1 MVTIETSRLLGG
13 VGALLI
19 FVGVFPYINF
29 LGIVDIIGVILVLFA
44 LYNFANY
51 YRESGIFNYALYG
64 VIAGII
70 GVVAAAVVGI
80 AIALP
85 NLTGFIQKAYP
96 GWDGQLSSIPSL
108 SSMTPVTTNLDFS
121 DVVPFIVAGISVI
134 VILWIF
140 AIVMAFFVRRSLLQ
154 VSSKTSVGLFSTAGL
169 LLLVGAA
176 LTIILVGAFLI
187 WIAVLLLAVAFL
199 TMKTQPQHVAT

>member
-1 MVTIETSRLLGG
+1 
-13 VGALLI
+13 
-19 FVGVFPYINF
+19 
-29 LGIVDIIGVILVLFA
+29 
-44 LYNFANY
+44 
-51 YRESGIFNYALYG
+51 
-64 VIAGII
+64 
-70 GVVAAAVVGI
+70 
-80 AIALP
+80 
-85 NLTGFIQKAYP
+85 
-96 GWDGQLSSIPSL
+96 
-108 SSMTPVTTNLDFS
+108 MTPVTTNLDFS

>member
-85 NLTGFIQKAYP
+85 NLTGFILKH
-96 GWDGQLSSIPSL
+96 
-108 SSMTPVTTNLDFS
+108 TPVGMGSYQAYHHF
-121 DVVPFIVAGISVI
+121 
-134 VILWIF
+134 
-140 AIVMAFFVRRSLLQ
+140 Q
-154 VSSKTSVGLFSTAGL
+154 V
-169 LLLVGAA
+169 
-176 LTIILVGAFLI
+176 
-187 WIAVLLLAVAFL
+187 
-199 TMKTQPQHVAT
+199 